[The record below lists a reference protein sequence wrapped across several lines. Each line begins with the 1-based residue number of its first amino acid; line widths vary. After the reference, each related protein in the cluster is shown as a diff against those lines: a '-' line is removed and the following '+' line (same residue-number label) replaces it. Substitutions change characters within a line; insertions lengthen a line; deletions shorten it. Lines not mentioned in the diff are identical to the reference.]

1 MSTSYPFKPIV
12 TNGLVL
18 YLDVPNKKS
27 FSGFNIW
34 YDLTNNSNNA
44 SLSTTQSSISLA
56 NSIIFDGS
64 SGHGTMSSSTSLE
77 LTSTGTIMGWLKIP
91 NSPNAFGTIIAKRVN
106 STPSGVDYQLDL
118 DSSGFNLRGSI
129 SDGVTID
136 IIGGTTTLATDTWYH
151 FTFVWNGTS
160 LNLYLN
166 GVSDATTVSQ
176 TINAQ
181 VTSNPLEIGR
191 GNDTSPVYFKGN
203 IEQLLVYNKAL
214 SQLEITENYNI
225 TARRFRE
232 TLDVVSPIVPYVPP
246 IITTGLILN
255 LDAGDLSSYPGS
267 GTDWFDLTVNNNDVI
282 LINGPTF
289 STANGGSLVF
299 DGVGDYGTLSY
310 NSGFDL
316 SITDYTLEGWFNSNS
331 FGAAAGQML
340 ISKDTSGSSFDWGL
354 YILNSTTLKFY
365 SNATSTNVTATVP
378 TMNTGQW
385 YHYVVTSISGVIRIY
400 LDGVLYQTGS
410 MSTSN
415 SSTTQITIGCFSW
428 NIPGGY
434 VDGKISILRV
444 YSIGLTGAEVLQNYN
459 AIKNRY

>member
-27 FSGFNIW
+27 FSGVNIW

-56 NSIIFDGS
+56 NSIIFDGM
-64 SGHGTMSSSTSLE
+64 SGYGTMSSSTSLE
-77 LTSTGTIMGWLKIP
+77 LTSTGSISGWIKMSSSP
-91 NSPNAFGTIIAKRVN
+91 NSFGTIIAKRIG
-106 STPSGVDYQLDL
+106 SAASDFDYQVDL
-118 DSSGFNLRGSI
+118 DSTGVNLRGSI
-129 SDGVTID
+129 SDGATINT
-136 IIGGTTTLATDTWYH
+136 IGGATTLTTDTWYH
-151 FTFVWNGTS
+151 FTFVWDGTS
-160 LNLYLN
+160 LNIYLN

-191 GNDTSPVYFKGN
+191 GNGIPTFYYKGN

-225 TARRFRE
+225 TVRRFRE
-232 TLDVVSPIVPYVPP
+232 TVDVVSPIVPSIPP

-255 LDAGDLSSYPGS
+255 LDAGNSTSYPGT
-267 GTDWFDLTVNNNDVI
+267 GTNWNDLTVNNNDVI
-282 LINGPTF
+282 LINGPVY
-289 STANGGSLVF
+289 SSLNGGSLVF
-299 DGVGDYGTLSY
+299 DGVSTYGTMSY

-316 SITDYTLEGWFNSNS
+316 SITDYTLEGWFNSSS
-331 FGAAAGQML
+331 FSSGQIL
-340 ISKDTSGSSFDWGL
+340 IGKDTNGSNFDWCL
-354 YILNSTTLKFY
+354 YIPNSTSLAIYSNSTT
-365 SNATSTNVTATVP
+365 TNVTATVP

-385 YHYVVTSISGVIRIY
+385 YHFVITSISGVIRIY
-400 LDGVLYQTGS
+400 LDSVLYQTGS
-410 MSTSN
+410 MSISN
-415 SSTTQITIGCFSW
+415 SSNIQITLGCASW
-428 NIPGGY
+428 NLPNGFAN
-434 VDGKISILRV
+434 GKISILRV